1 MNGYIDRSVNFAEIL
16 SAHLTRRQVL
26 QTGLATT
33 LTLALPFSSV
43 EARRAATGL
52 GFKSIPVSS
61 ADLLEVPEGY
71 EARVLFRWGDPV
83 GSTKGMPEFKLDATN
98 SADDQVLQAGMHHDG
113 MHYFPMPYGSTQ
125 STRALLAINHEYA
138 DEGLLFPDGMKT
150 WSAEKVKKAQQAV
163 GVSIIEVEWVD
174 GAWRVVRPSRYA
186 RRIHAATPMRLSGP
200 AAGSAW
206 VKTVFDTKGV
216 DVLGTYANCANGYT
230 PWGTYLTCEENWQ
243 GAFVNGGSMP
253 EHHRYGVSARGFGM
267 RWNEFEP
274 RFDAGVHPF
283 EPNRFGW
290 VVEIDPYDPDAK
302 PVKRTALGRCKHEGA
317 WPSVAPD
324 GRVAFYMG
332 DDEAFEYIYKF
343 VTSRPYQ
350 PKDRAAN
357 RDLLDHGTLYVAK
370 FSADGSGEW
379 LPLVHNKRGLTPTNG
394 FTDQA
399 EVLVKTRQAADF
411 LGATRMDRPEWVAVH
426 PVTREVYCTLTNNSE
441 RGGTAGKGTDA
452 ANPRHNNIFGHII
465 RWKEEGNDPT
475 ATRFQWNI
483 FALCG
488 DGSSANENLRG
499 RFKGDAFGSPDGL
512 WFDPR
517 GVLWVQTDVSARV
530 LNQGAYAP
538 LGNNQMLAYDFAS
551 GEFKRFLTGPRGCEV
566 TGVAMAPDL
575 RSLFINIQ
583 HPGELGGDRND
594 PDLPRKNSN
603 WPDYHL
609 YGRPRSAT
617 VVIRKKDG
625 GIIGT

>member
-1 MNGYIDRSVNFAEIL
+1 
-16 SAHLTRRQVL
+16 
-26 QTGLATT
+26 
-33 LTLALPFSSV
+33 
-43 EARRAATGL
+43 
-52 GFKSIPVSS
+52 
-61 ADLLEVPEGY
+61 
-71 EARVLFRWGDPV
+71 
-83 GSTKGMPEFKLDATN
+83 
-98 SADDQVLQAGMHHDG
+98 
-113 MHYFPMPYGSTQ
+113 
-125 STRALLAINHEYA
+125 
-138 DEGLLFPDGMKT
+138 
-150 WSAEKVKKAQQAV
+150 
-163 GVSIIEVEWVD
+163 
-174 GAWRVVRPSRYA
+174 
-186 RRIHAATPMRLSGP
+186 
-200 AAGSAW
+200 
-206 VKTVFDTKGV
+206 
-216 DVLGTYANCANGYT
+216 
-230 PWGTYLTCEENWQ
+230 
-243 GAFVNGGSMP
+243 MP

-267 RWNEFEP
+267 RWHEYEP
-274 RFDAGVHPF
+274 RFNAGVHPF

-290 VVEIDPYDPDAK
+290 VVEIDPYDPNAK

-357 RDLLDHGTLYVAK
+357 RDLLDHGILYVAK
-370 FSADGSGEW
+370 FNADGGGEW
-379 LPLVHNKRGLTPTNG
+379 LPLVHNKSGLTPANG

-426 PVTREVYCTLTNNSE
+426 PVTREVYCTLTNNRE
-441 RGGTAGKGTDA
+441 RGAAGKGIDA

-465 RWKEEGNDPT
+465 CWKEEGDDPT

-551 GEFKRFLTGPRGCEV
+551 GEFKRFLTGPRGCEI
-566 TGVAMAPDL
+566 TGAAMTPDL

-594 PDLPRKNSN
+594 SDLPRKNSN
-603 WPDYHL
+603 WPDYHP